1 MARDGLERATT
12 IFARFPTPPCAT
24 TLGWKLLDA
33 DPEAGTVR
41 IGFEGRREFCNPAG
55 FVQGGF
61 LAAMLDDTMGPAVL
75 VKTDGAFFTPTIDL
89 NVSFLA
95 PARPGRLIGEGRIVQ
110 LGKTIVFLEGS
121 LFDAQGQLVAR
132 STASARLVPTGKLS
146 ARSLAESA
154 RASTVSCTLSPA
166 QSKPREHLTG

>member
-1 MARDGLERATT
+1 MQNGLERAAA

-33 DPEAGTVR
+33 DPDAGTIR

-75 VKTDGAFFTPTIDL
+75 VRTGGACFTPTIDL

-95 PARPGRLIGEGRIVQ
+95 PARPGRLVGEGKVLQ
-110 LGKTIVFLEGS
+110 LGTTIAFLEGS
-121 LFDAQGQLVAR
+121 LFDPEGKLLAR
-132 STASARLVPTGKLS
+132 STASAGLVATGKL
-146 ARSLAESA
+146 
-154 RASTVSCTLSPA
+154 
-166 QSKPREHLTG
+166 